1 MRPARSYRSLFGSR
15 LVSACALMTLGLTSG
30 CGANAAAPTPT
41 APPPTAAAAAPVASP
56 QRTPLNTPSPSPSL
70 PSPTPSASSSASEP
84 EQTYTVQSG
93 DTLLSI
99 SEQFYGDATKWRRI
113 YDANK
118 DVIGSDP
125 DKLKLEMKLKI
136 PPKDTSGG

>member
-1 MRPARSYRSLFGSR
+1 MRLSRSLR
-15 LVSACALMTLGLTSG
+15 LCGTAATLWIGTACGG
-30 CGANAAAPTPT
+30 GAAATPTVAPTTAAAPAAVPS
-41 APPPTAAAAAPVASP
+41 APARPALASP
-56 QRTPLNTPSPSPSL
+56 L
-70 PSPTPSASSSASEP
+70 PSPTSSSAASSSSSVPAATPSVGTSDSGGGE
-84 EQTYTVQSG
+84 TYTVQSG

-99 SEQFYGDATKWRRI
+99 SEQFYGDATQWRKI

-136 PPKDTSGG
+136 PPKS